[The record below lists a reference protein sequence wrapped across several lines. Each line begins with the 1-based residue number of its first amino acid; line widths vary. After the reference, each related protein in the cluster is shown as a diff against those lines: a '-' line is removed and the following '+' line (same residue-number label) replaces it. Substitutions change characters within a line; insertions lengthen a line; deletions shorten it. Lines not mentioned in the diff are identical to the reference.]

1 MFYYVRVVF
10 QNQIQAQQAIYVKQQ
25 QHQMAPQQGEF
36 FKANDSMSALPTNF
50 SDLAMNKEPQ
60 VSTRSTVLTAVQDP
74 IVSQRVVLLLLC
86 FTQYCS
92 QKPML
97 GITYEIIS
105 CIELYHKYPL
115 YTFSLSRF
123 GNMYLT
129 VFFLQVL
136 IDNFY
141 GFAATLFGIPVA
153 AVSAQPVETTVVR
166 QRRRL
171 GWRRVQPSPRHHHQV
186 LWWQLLP
193 QPQPSSRPGRR
204 VSYRQY

>member
-1 MFYYVRVVF
+1 MMFYYVRVVF

-60 VSTRSTVLTAVQDP
+60 VSTRSTLLTAVQDP
-74 IVSQRVVLLLLC
+74 IVSQRVVLKLLC

-115 YTFSLSRF
+115 YEFSPSRL
-123 GNMYLT
+123 GNVYVAT
-129 VFFLQVL
+129 VFFFKFWLIIFMGLQQHS
-136 IDNFY
+136 
-141 GFAATLFGIPVA
+141 
-153 AVSAQPVETTVVR
+153 SAFQSQQSRLNQWKLPSLDKDGDLAGGEFSRAPGTTTKSSGGNSSPNLNPL
-166 QRRRL
+166 L
-171 GWRRVQPSPRHHHQV
+171 GQ
-186 LWWQLLP
+186 
-193 QPQPSSRPGRR
+193 GDG
-204 VSYRQY
+204 

>member
-1 MFYYVRVVF
+1 MLNVVLKTINTASLFHTQNLTVHIAALLSLYNCDLETLVAKSESEDRLFIPKSIFQPCIVYSVRFYYVRVVF

-60 VSTRSTVLTAVQDP
+60 VSTAVQDP
-74 IVSQRVVLLLLC
+74 IVPQRVVLKLFC

-115 YTFSLSRF
+115 YKFSPSRL
-123 GNMYLT
+123 GNMYFAM
-129 VFFLQVL
+129 FF
-136 IDNFY
+136 
-141 GFAATLFGIPVA
+141 
-153 AVSAQPVETTVVR
+153 
-166 QRRRL
+166 
-171 GWRRVQPSPRHHHQV
+171 
-186 LWWQLLP
+186 
-193 QPQPSSRPGRR
+193 SS
-204 VSYRQY
+204 SFD

>member
-1 MFYYVRVVF
+1 MF

-60 VSTRSTVLTAVQDP
+60 VSTRYHLPSSLDSCTGP
-74 IVSQRVVLLLLC
+74 IVSQRVVLKLLC

-115 YTFSLSRF
+115 YKFFPLRF
-123 GNMYLT
+123 GNMYFAT
-129 VFFLQVL
+129 VFFFKFWLIIFMGLQQHS
-136 IDNFY
+136 
-141 GFAATLFGIPVA
+141 
-153 AVSAQPVETTVVR
+153 SAFQSQQSRLNQWKLPSLDKDGDLAGGEFSRAPGTTTKSSGGNSSPNLNPL
-166 QRRRL
+166 L
-171 GWRRVQPSPRHHHQV
+171 GQ
-186 LWWQLLP
+186 
-193 QPQPSSRPGRR
+193 GDG
-204 VSYRQY
+204 